1 MDAKDQGHRYG
12 NFPNYYTFHPP
23 TNRLSVL
30 EDTNILSYIRHG
42 LRNSSSS
49 NDDGKKKM
57 IGSDSDKEV
66 NDDGDGER
74 ATKKLRIEET
84 KSQQSSDCIYYCDL
98 GCNEGDLT
106 LAMASSLVSKKY
118 TSNYEHDTTRDE
130 SVVVD
135 NSNVSESKVGS
146 SASVKVLGLD
156 LDPMLIDRANNKLAS
171 SIGSIGVD
179 DQSKNV
185 EEISTLSGIDATFKV
200 CNLCS
205 ESEHNNAYRSYI
217 NEQNGTSTSTGESST
232 ITQEVPTQLFHL
244 TTIFS
249 TTMWIHVHSGD
260 IGLKSFLE
268 RACLCTKKFL
278 LIEPQ
283 PSGW

>member
-1 MDAKDQGHRYG
+1 MDANDQGHRYG

-30 EDTNILSYIRHG
+30 EDTNILTYIRDG
-42 LRNSSSS
+42 LRNSLSC
-49 NDDGKKKM
+49 DGKKM
-57 IGSDSDKEV
+57 IGSDGDKEV
-66 NDDGDGER
+66 SDKGASDDGER

-84 KSQQSSDCIYYCDL
+84 KSSQQLPSDIIYYCDL

-106 LAMASSLVSKKY
+106 MAMASSLLKKY
-118 TSNYEHDTTRDE
+118 TSNEHDSSEDE
-130 SVVVD
+130 SLVD
-135 NSNVSESKVGS
+135 NVSESKGS
-146 SASVKVLGLD
+146 GSNVNVLGLD
-156 LDPMLIDRANNKLAS
+156 LDPMLIDRANNKLVSPSDS
-171 SIGSIGVD
+171 SVGD
-179 DQSKNV
+179 NQSKKV
-185 EEISTLSGIDATFKV
+185 EEVISSSIDATFKV
-200 CNLCS
+200 CNLCL
-205 ESEHNNAYRSYI
+205 ESEHNNAYTSYL
-217 NEQNGTSTSTGESST
+217 NDQNLTSTSTAE
-232 ITQEVPTQLFHL
+232 EEAKQLFHL

-268 RACLCTKKFL
+268 RACLCTKRYL

>member
-23 TNRLSVL
+23 TNRLTVL
-30 EDTNILSYIRHG
+30 EDTNILTYIRDG
-42 LRNSSSS
+42 LFNTSSF
-49 NDDGKKKM
+49 DGKKM
-57 IGSDSDKEV
+57 IGSSGSSKEV
-66 NDDGDGER
+66 SDDGER

-84 KSQQSSDCIYYCDL
+84 NSQHQLSDCIYYCDL

-106 LAMASSLVSKKY
+106 IAMASSLVSKKY
-118 TSNYEHDTTRDE
+118 TSNEHDTTRDE
-130 SVVVD
+130 SVV
-135 NSNVSESKVGS
+135 NKATEPRVS
-146 SASVKVLGLD
+146 SVKVLGLD
-156 LDPMLIDRANNKLAS
+156 LDPMLIERANNKLVTS
-171 SIGSIGVD
+171 SDSDGK
-179 DQSKNV
+179 SKKV
-185 EEISTLSGIDATFKV
+185 EEGSTFSDIEATFKV

-205 ESEHNNAYRSYI
+205 KSEHNNAHRSYVV
-217 NEQNGTSTSTGESST
+217 QQALKST
-232 ITQEVPTQLFHL
+232 TQVPFQLFHL

-260 IGLKSFLE
+260 IGLQSFLE
-268 RACLCTKKFL
+268 RACLCTKRYL

>member
-12 NFPNYYTFHPP
+12 NFPNYYTFNPP

-42 LRNSSSS
+42 LFKTC
-49 NDDGKKKM
+49 NDDGKKM
-57 IGSDSDKEV
+57 IGSGNEEVSDK
-66 NDDGDGER
+66 GAADGEER
-74 ATKKLRIEET
+74 AAKKLRLET
-84 KSQQSSDCIYYCDL
+84 KSQQLPSDCIYYCDL

-106 LAMASSLVSKKY
+106 LAMASSLVKKY
-118 TSNYEHDTTRDE
+118 TSNEHDATEDE
-130 SVVVD
+130 LVVD
-135 NSNVSESKVGS
+135 KVSSDSKVVS
-146 SASVKVLGLD
+146 SVKVLGLD
-156 LDPMLIDRANNKLAS
+156 LDPMLIDRANNKILPS
-171 SIGSIGVD
+171 SDCNVGD
-179 DQSKNV
+179 KSKKV
-185 EEISTLSGIDATFKV
+185 EEVSTLSGIDATFKV

-205 ESEHNNAYRSYI
+205 ESEHNNAYRSYVV
-217 NEQNGTSTSTGESST
+217 QQSLKST
-232 ITQEVPTQLFHL
+232 TQEVPFQLFHL

-260 IGLKSFLE
+260 DGLKSFLE
-268 RACLCTKKFL
+268 RACLCTKRYL

>member
-23 TNRLSVL
+23 KNRLSVL

-49 NDDGKKKM
+49 NDDGKKM
-57 IGSDSDKEV
+57 IGSSDKEV
-66 NDDGDGER
+66 SDEER
-74 ATKKLRIEET
+74 ATKKLRMET
-84 KSQQSSDCIYYCDL
+84 KSQHQLPEDIYYCDL

-106 LAMASSLVSKKY
+106 LAMASSLLC
-118 TSNYEHDTTRDE
+118 TSNYEHETTRDE
-130 SVVVD
+130 LVVD
-135 NSNVSESKVGS
+135 KATESKVVVS
-146 SASVKVLGLD
+146 SSVKVLGLD
-156 LDPMLIDRANNKLAS
+156 LDPMLIDRANNKIVS
-171 SIGSIGVD
+171 SSDCSVGCN
-179 DQSKNV
+179 QSKKV
-185 EEISTLSGIDATFKV
+185 EEVSTSSGIEATFKV

-205 ESEHNNAYRSYI
+205 ESEHNNAHRSYVV
-217 NEQNGTSTSTGESST
+217 QQALKST
-232 ITQEVPTQLFHL
+232 TQEVPTQLFHL

-249 TTMWIHVHSGD
+249 TTMWIHVHGGD

-268 RACLCTKKFL
+268 RACLCTRRYL